1 VTHARYDNPELAKAM
16 YRDMNAESVM
26 EYVKVPLEEAIHF
39 EGEKAFLVAS
49 DDLLMLLVLTYIDLL
64 GYLYEGISKSV
75 CAVEFIREYLG
86 RVDQRYTELGGLLYY
101 ALRHGMV
108 HLATPKRIRLQD
120 GKILDFSF
128 HRTGRREDS
137 FKIEKWPEPR
147 KTGEVVDIYRLTL
160 DIPLLY
166 RDLLSAIGM
175 YAEDIRHNQALSDVF
190 REAFETR
197 RKPERAKEEEI
208 ISRKYIQD
216 SDFAFVREQISR
228 L

>member
-39 EGEKAFLVAS
+39 EGERAFLVAS
-49 DDLLMLLVLTYIDLL
+49 DDLLILLVFSYINFL
-64 GYLYEGISKSV
+64 GYLYKGSDKPV
-75 CAVEFIREYLG
+75 CAVDFIRDYLG
-86 RVDQRYTELGGLLYY
+86 KIDQRYVEVGGLLYVV
-101 ALRHGMV
+101 LRHGMF
-108 HLATPKRIRLQD
+108 HLATPKRIKLRD
-120 GKILDFSF
+120 GKILDVSF

-147 KTGEVVDIYRLTL
+147 RTGEIIDIYRLTL

-166 RDLLSAIGM
+166 RDLLSAINK
-175 YAEDIRHNQALSDVF
+175 YIEDIRDCQELSDTF
-190 REAFETR
+190 SRALETR
-197 RKPERAKEEEI
+197 RKPERVE
-208 ISRKYIQD
+208 SFLGRSYTQD
-216 SDFAFVREQISR
+216 SDIDFIMKQISN